1 MYRVVAADLDGTLLR
16 SDKTI
21 SEETIEELRRI
32 TEKGVFFIPS
42 TGRTHRELPGALR
55 KLPFLRYALCCN
67 GGAVYDYLE
76 QRYLYEE
83 VIPYDLALE
92 VLEYTK
98 TIPVYESVVV
108 SGERIC
114 KGEDDGSI
122 CEYIRKRAVKDILFN
137 FTGASDV
144 KKAFAAKHSDSQK
157 MLLYLD
163 DRADRETVIR
173 GLRERFPQLEISS
186 SGPVFIEVNVKGVD
200 KGKALTRFCRMQGI
214 PAEESIAFGDAENDL
229 TMLDAAGLAVVMENG
244 TDEAKRHAD
253 MVCPSND
260 DDGVCIALQKLI

>member
-21 SEETIEELRRI
+21 SEETIGELRRI

-67 GGAVYDYLE
+67 GGAVYDYRE
-76 QRYLYEE
+76 QRYIYEE
-83 VIPYDLALE
+83 TIPYDLALE

-108 SGERIC
+108 NGERIC
-114 KGEDDGSI
+114 KGKDDGSI

-173 GLRERFPQLEISS
+173 GLRERFPQLEVSS
-186 SGPVFIEVNVKGVD
+186 SGPVYIEVNVKGVD
-200 KGKALTRFCRMQGI
+200 KGKALTRFCKMQNI
-214 PAEESIAFGDAENDL
+214 PVEESVAFGDAENDL

-260 DDGVCIALQKLI
+260 EDGVRIALQKLI